1 MSPDCFGAED
11 TASLCQARIDGRVIS
26 VFFEVE
32 VCFGG
37 MFKTQ

>member
-11 TASLCQARIDGRVIS
+11 TARRCHARIEGNAD
-26 VFFEVE
+26 FFIFE